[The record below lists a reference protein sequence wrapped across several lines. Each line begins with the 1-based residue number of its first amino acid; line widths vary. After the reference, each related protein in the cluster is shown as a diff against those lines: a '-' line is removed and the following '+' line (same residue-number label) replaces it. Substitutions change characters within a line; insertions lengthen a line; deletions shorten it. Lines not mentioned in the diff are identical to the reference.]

1 MIRKQIKRINE
12 WYKSSLRSLLGR
24 LTLNNQIIIAI
35 TMVLVLSILSIY
47 MTVFSIYNFGK
58 GKGNKIHIEQIK
70 DLELQLEKQRDSINN
85 QNNNYKYGGT
95 NQ

>member
-1 MIRKQIKRINE
+1 MTHKKIKRINE
-12 WYKSSLRSLLGR
+12 WYEDGLRSLLGK

-35 TMVLVLSILSIY
+35 TMLLVLCTLSIY
-47 MTVFSIYNFGK
+47 MTIFSIYNFGK
-58 GKGNKIHIEQIK
+58 GKGSKIHIEQIK